1 MLETTRM
8 TRSTPGEGDHDREGV
23 MSEADQLRQ
32 YAEEA
37 LHWASQAKSEKE
49 QRVLR
54 ELARTW
60 SQAALASESI
70 VWWSTTVRQSTGP
83 LSWCGRLRERRQ
95 PTVY

>member
-1 MLETTRM
+1 MFDER
-8 TRSTPGEGDHDREGV
+8 RPVACPGGCQ
-23 MSEADQLRQ
+23 SEADQFRQ

-49 QRVLR
+49 RRVLR
-54 ELARTW
+54 EFARTW

-83 LSWCGRLRERRQ
+83 LAGAADSASAVNQLCIE
-95 PTVY
+95 YA